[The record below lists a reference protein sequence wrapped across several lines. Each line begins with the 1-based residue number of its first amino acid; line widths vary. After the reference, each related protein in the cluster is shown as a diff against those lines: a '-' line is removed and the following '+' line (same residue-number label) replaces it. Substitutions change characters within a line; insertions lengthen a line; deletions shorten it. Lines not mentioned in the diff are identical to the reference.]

1 MFCLPHV
8 STTHALTVTSRNWKS
23 STPLTLKTSV
33 DNCPAETAVQGMSMF
48 TVTNWKLIVADGLT
62 WAPFKATS
70 AAGFTDE
77 PVGMVAAKYG
87 VPFNMTA
94 SVAPAKHSLKALQL
108 SDAKSTARRKVLPLP
123 ALPHAYSM
131 FVI

>member
-23 STPLTLKTSV
+23 SIPLTLKSSV
-33 DNCPAETAVQGMSMF
+33 DNCPAVTAAQGMSMF
-48 TVTNWKLIVADGLT
+48 TVTKAKLIAVEGLT

-70 AAGFTDE
+70 AAGLTDE

-87 VPFNMTA
+87 MPFNRTV
-94 SVAPAKHSLKALQL
+94 SVAPVKHGLAALQS

-131 FVI
+131 FAI